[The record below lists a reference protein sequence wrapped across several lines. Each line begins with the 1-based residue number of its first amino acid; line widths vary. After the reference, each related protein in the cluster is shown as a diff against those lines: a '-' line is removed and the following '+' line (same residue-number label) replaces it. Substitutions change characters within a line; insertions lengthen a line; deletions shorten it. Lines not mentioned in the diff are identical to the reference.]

1 MEEEPFM
8 NLKEKADAYAASRGL
23 EITGILG
30 DGTQGNVWTVR
41 GKNKLISWALKLH
54 ARPQNYR
61 VEKEVY
67 LRLQD
72 LGLVS
77 LAGFD
82 IPTLLRAD
90 DFHLALEL
98 SIVSPPYVLD
108 FAQATL
114 DWPPDF
120 PDEVWE
126 ETRRR
131 WRNLYGV
138 EWPRVERLLGA
149 IEAHGIHYL
158 DVHPGNIALLE

>member
-1 MEEEPFM
+1 M
-8 NLKEKADAYAASRGL
+8 NLKEKAEAYATSRGL

-54 ARPQNYR
+54 SRPENHR
-61 VEKEVY
+61 VERDVY

-72 LGLVS
+72 LGLAS

-82 IPTLLRAD
+82 IPTLIRAD
-90 DFHLALEL
+90 DPHLALEL

-114 DWPPDF
+114 D
-120 PDEVWE
+120 
-126 ETRRR
+126 
-131 WRNLYGV
+131 
-138 EWPRVERLLGA
+138 
-149 IEAHGIHYL
+149 
-158 DVHPGNIALLE
+158 